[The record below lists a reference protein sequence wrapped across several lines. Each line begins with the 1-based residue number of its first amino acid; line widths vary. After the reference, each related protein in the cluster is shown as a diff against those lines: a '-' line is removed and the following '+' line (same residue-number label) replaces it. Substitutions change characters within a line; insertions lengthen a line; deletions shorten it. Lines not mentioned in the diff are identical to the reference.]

1 MTEIENHDPFAVFR
15 REAERALSAA
25 LVEVGVDDTEIV
37 LEKPPKGMGDLGF
50 PCFPLAKILKMT
62 PNKIAEDIAS
72 KITPNGTID
81 GVEAKGGYVNFHVR
95 FDMLAKATISTALAA
110 RERFGSGPSKGVK
123 VLLEHTSVNPTGPM
137 HIGRARNPII
147 GDTLARIMRLAG
159 YDVLTEFY
167 VNDVGRQV
175 ATMTWGVKNLT
186 IGDAPNGGKGDHR
199 FVPYYREAHK
209 KCEEDPKVLEE
220 VNALL
225 YKLEHGDPESVE
237 LNRKT
242 SETVLE
248 GMMESLRRINIRIDG
263 FTWESRFVENG
274 SVDKVIS
281 KLRQSEYCHE
291 SDGAQHLELESF
303 GITGRDTKWV
313 FTRSDGTS
321 LYTTRDLAYHLDKFS
336 RSDVAINVLGEDQ
349 KLGMQQLAAALNII
363 GSDRRPEIV
372 FYAFVSL
379 PEGRMSTRKGTV
391 VTLDDLMDEAVDM
404 AYEEVRK
411 RRSDL
416 PEERMREIARTVGLG
431 ALRYNIARIQAE
443 KQIVFKWEE
452 ALNFE
457 GSSAPF
463 LQYAHA
469 RACSILKKA
478 DSKPGPASADA
489 CARKLVNHHERELL
503 KLVAAFPMVI
513 GECAE
518 TRRPHALAAFT
529 QDLAAQFNQ
538 FYRYVPVLKAEGD
551 VIEARLA
558 LVEAARWTLRNA
570 LDCLGIDAPEEM

>member
-1 MTEIENHDPFAVFR
+1 MTQIEEHDPLAAFR
-15 REAERALSAA
+15 RDAEALLRIALDA
-25 LVEVGVDDTEIV
+25 VGAGDTAIV
-37 LEKPPKGMGDLGF
+37 LEKPPEGMGDLGF
-50 PCFPLAKILKMT
+50 PCFPLAKVMKKA
-62 PNKIAEDIAS
+62 PVKIAEDIAS
-72 KITPNGTID
+72 RIAPEGMVEA
-81 GVEAKGGYVNFHVR
+81 VEAKGGYVNFHVR
-95 FDMLAKATISTALAA
+95 FDRLAQATISTALAA
-110 RERFGSGPSKGVK
+110 RERFGSGPSRGVK
-123 VLLEHTSVNPTGPM
+123 VLLEHTSVNPTGPI

-159 YDVLTEFY
+159 YDVTTEFY

-175 ATMTWGVKNLT
+175 ATMTWGVKNLD
-186 IGDAPNGGKGDHR
+186 ISDEPERDKGDHR
-199 FVPYYREAHK
+199 FVPYYREAHMR
-209 KCEEDPKVLEE
+209 CDEDPKVLEE

-225 YKLEHGDPESVE
+225 YKLEHGDPETVG

-248 GMMESLRRINIRIDG
+248 GMMDSLGQINIRIDD
-263 FTWESRFVENG
+263 FAWESRLVEDG

-281 KLRQSEYCHE
+281 KLRGSEHCHE
-291 SDGAQHLELESF
+291 SDGAYHLELESF

-336 RSDVAINVLGEDQ
+336 RSDIAINVLGEDQ
-349 KLGMQQLAAALNII
+349 KLGMQQLAAALSII

-391 VTLDDLMDEAVDM
+391 VTLDDLMDEAVEM

-416 PEERMREIARTVGLG
+416 SEESMRDIARIVGLG

-443 KQIVFKWEE
+443 KQIVFRWEE

-463 LQYAHA
+463 IQYAHA
-469 RACSILKKA
+469 RACSILAKA
-478 DSKPGPASADA
+478 ETKPGPAAA
-489 CARKLVNHHERELL
+489 ETCARKLVNHHEKELL
-503 KLVAAFPMVI
+503 KLVAAFPSVI

-518 TRRPHALAAFT
+518 SRRPHALAAFA

-551 VIEARLA
+551 VVEARLA
-558 LVEAARWTLRNA
+558 LVEASRWTLRNA
-570 LDCLGIDAPEEM
+570 LDCLGVEAPEEM